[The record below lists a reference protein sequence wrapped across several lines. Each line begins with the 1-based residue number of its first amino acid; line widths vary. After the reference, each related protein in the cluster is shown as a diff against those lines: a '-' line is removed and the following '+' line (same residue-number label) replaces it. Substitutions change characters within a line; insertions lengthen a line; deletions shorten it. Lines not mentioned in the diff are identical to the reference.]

1 MLHLDDVHQ
10 REAITGPR
18 PHAVEHNLEYGSRI
32 EHYASRHKI
41 KPGITGWAQ
50 VNGYRG
56 ETDVPEKMSKR
67 IEYDIFYIENWSVAF
82 DLKIIF
88 LKTIPALLSRQNAY

>member
-1 MLHLDDVHQ
+1 M
-10 REAITGPR
+10 R
-18 PHAVEHNLEYGSRI
+18 
-32 EHYASRHKI
+32 
-41 KPGITGWAQ
+41 
-50 VNGYRG
+50 
-56 ETDVPEKMSKR
+56 KR